1 MFYSVIRFMFYLP
14 IKFLYPTKIIGK
26 KHLIKGKSILI
37 CNHKSNMDAI
47 ILGISLP
54 YHIRF
59 LSKAELF
66 KNRLL
71 RWFFKKMGAIP
82 VNRGT
87 GDIGAVKEVLRALK
101 NNQILGIFPGGTR
114 VGEQQEENYKNG
126 TALFS
131 IKSGAP
137 IIPMLLLKKPK
148 LFSKNTLIIGEPFY
162 LNKTSEK
169 PSKEELQQYTKQI
182 EEKQMQLQK
191 KGE

>member
-1 MFYSVIRFMFYLP
+1 MFYSVIRFIFYLP
-14 IKFLYPTKIIGK
+14 IKFLYPTKVVGK
-26 KHLIKGKSILI
+26 NHLIKGKSILI

-47 ILGISLP
+47 VLGISLP

-66 KNRLL
+66 KNKLL
-71 RWFFKKMGAIP
+71 RWFFKKLGAIP

-87 GDIGAVKEVLRALK
+87 ADIGAVREVLRALK
-101 NNQILGIFPGGTR
+101 NNDIIGIFPGGTR

-137 IIPMLLLKKPK
+137 IIPMLFLSKPK
-148 LFSKNTLIIGEPFY
+148 LFRKNTLIIGEPFY
-162 LNKTSEK
+162 LKQTSEK
-169 PSKEELQQYTKQI
+169 PSKEKLQQYTKEI
-182 EEKQMQLQK
+182 EQKQMQLQK